1 MIWLCALAPGR
12 ATDYFVAT
20 NGLPIGIGSAA
31 DPLDLAT
38 AISATGPAGPGDTI
52 YMRGGVYRGIFT
64 SDLRGSTS
72 NYVTLSGF
80 PGERAIID
88 GNINGNGT
96 TAVSIFTIRT
106 NGAWSIYRDFE
117 TTYSYLNIGNGVQI
131 SGQCEAS
138 RGLVIL
144 RLTDPDGLQVGGQ
157 QCPKG
162 TWAIGMSNKAKFGT
176 YHMTI
181 DYLNYTGILDLSVT
195 R

>member
-1 MIWLCALAPGR
+1 MKFLIALLLILA
-12 ATDYFVAT
+12 VAL
-20 NGLPIGIGSAA
+20 GLTYTYGGIK
-31 DPLDLAT
+31 L
-38 AISATGPAGPGDTI
+38 
-52 YMRGGVYRGIFT
+52 GIVM
-64 SDLRGSTS
+64 
-72 NYVTLSGF
+72 VTPTRMWNAQG
-80 PGERAIID
+80 
-88 GNINGNGT
+88 
-96 TAVSIFTIRT
+96 
-106 NGAWSIYRDFE
+106 E
-117 TTYSYLNIGNGVQI
+117 TTYSYRNIGNGVQI

-181 DYLNYTGILDLSVT
+181 DYLNYTGVLDLSVT